1 MTAASH
7 PTRRTL
13 IAAGASALA
22 AGALAPAVPVG
33 ALQVDRELLDLL
45 LTQEQMLIAH
55 YTAILTAFDDAAF
68 LAAKLPESARR
79 GVKSILTAEEAHL
92 VPLSR
97 PDGESPP
104 ASAAPAPTDLLPA
117 MREALE
123 LENLAVAAYAFVI
136 PELDRQRLIPQLVGI
151 HSVEARHAA
160 WLATLL
166 GVAPFPNAIDAALT
180 LGEPAS
186 EPVAPAAASPV
197 AETPALTQEIAPVIE
212 AIAGDLGVPADSL
225 RVIAVESRTWPDS
238 SLGCPQPDTLYAQVV
253 TRGYVVLIE
262 SAGEEIEYHS
272 DERGNIVRCP

>member
-136 PELDRQRLIPQLVGI
+136 PE
-151 HSVEARHAA
+151 
-160 WLATLL
+160 
-166 GVAPFPNAIDAALT
+166 
-180 LGEPAS
+180 
-186 EPVAPAAASPV
+186 
-197 AETPALTQEIAPVIE
+197 
-212 AIAGDLGVPADSL
+212 
-225 RVIAVESRTWPDS
+225 
-238 SLGCPQPDTLYAQVV
+238 
-253 TRGYVVLIE
+253 
-262 SAGEEIEYHS
+262 
-272 DERGNIVRCP
+272 